1 MGNVPEGA
9 AHPGNWNLKL
19 GTWNAREAR
28 TSRSGLAGKSEAEF
42 GARLAVGHIHAGTH
56 GVG

>member
-19 GTWNAREAR
+19 GTWNAREACP
-28 TSRSGLAGKSEAEF
+28 SRSDESEAEF
-42 GARLAVGHIHAGTH
+42 GAGLAVGHLHMGPH